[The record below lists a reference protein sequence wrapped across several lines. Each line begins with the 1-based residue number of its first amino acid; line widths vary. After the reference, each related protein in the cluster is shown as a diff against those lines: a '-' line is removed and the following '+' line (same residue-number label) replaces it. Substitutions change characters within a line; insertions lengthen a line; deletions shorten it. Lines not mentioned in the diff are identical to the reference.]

1 MFNYFIL
8 EKSQQLFKFPSSK
21 IDSVA
26 ISSVSTDTVG
36 PTRGLGNDRIP
47 LQPNN
52 RGQTFQ
58 VFSDE
63 NQGAGEALP
72 PQSGEWA
79 SIPSRSVSNRENEK
93 QPGKWTGAKV
103 TFKFA

>member
-1 MFNYFIL
+1 MFNCCIL
-8 EKSQQLFKFPSSK
+8 EKSEQLFKFSCAK
-21 IDSVA
+21 TDSVV
-26 ISSVSTDTVG
+26 ISSVSTDIVG

-63 NQGAGEALP
+63 NQGAGGALP

-103 TFKFA
+103 TFKSA